1 MNDFVQVTFTAI
13 NPDLQ
18 DLLIAYLAEAGYT
31 GFEQQENELKAFI
44 PGEYFDKLF
53 LHELSNKYQLPFTE
67 DRIPS
72 QNWNALWESN
82 FQPVIVE
89 DFVAIR
95 ASFHAPVAVVKQEI
109 IITPKMSFGTGHHAT
124 TCMMIKQMRN
134 INFKNKA
141 VLDFG
146 MGTGV
151 LAILA
156 EKLEAN
162 RIVAVD
168 NDDWSIDN
176 ATENIRQNNCHHI
189 EIIKAES
196 IKGLGNFDIILANIN
211 RNVILDNLPDLSN
224 QLNKDGTLLLS
235 GILKEDKY
243 DILNSSAK
251 YGLELQHEE
260 ELNNWLSL
268 NLS

>member
-1 MNDFVQVTFTAI
+1 MNDFVQITFLTTQ
-13 NPDLQ
+13 PEQ
-18 DLLIAYLAEAGYT
+18 RELLIAYLSEAGYT
-31 GFEQQENELKAFI
+31 GFEESEKELKAFI
-44 PGEYFDKLF
+44 PGENFDKLF
-53 LHELSNKYQLPFTE
+53 LHELSHKYQLSFKE

-95 ASFHAPVAVVKQEI
+95 ASFHAPVAGVKQEI
-109 IITPKMSFGTGHHAT
+109 VITPKMSFGTGHHAT
-124 TCMMIKQMRN
+124 TYMMMKQMRR
-134 INFKNKA
+134 IDFKNKV

-146 MGTGV
+146 TGTGV

-156 EKLEAN
+156 EKLGAT

-168 NDDWSIDN
+168 NDDWSIEN
-176 ATENIRQNNCHHI
+176 ATENIHHNNSRHI

-196 IKGLGNFDIILANIN
+196 INGLGNFDIILANIN

-224 QLNKDGTLLLS
+224 QLNKKGTLLLS

-243 DILNSSAK
+243 EILNSSAR
-251 YGLELQHEE
+251 YDLELQHEE
-260 ELNNWLSL
+260 VLNNWLSL